1 MSAGQFGVSAIKN
14 VVYGCRLGMTFT
26 RLGVSSCRILTT
38 FSRLGTADGQRALSD
53 ARLGLSGCRLCQI
66 CLSNLVNHLLTTIGF
81 SLISQA

>member
-1 MSAGQFGVSAIKN
+1 MSDCKFCVSDSQN

-26 RLGVSSCRILTT
+26 RLGVSGCLILTT